1 MPSHTST
8 KPTLSISD
16 SNGMKVPPCKTEILF
31 RVWTHRAES
40 KKLPSHDA
48 NARRQGAVAFIED
61 ILASRKGVLVATDD
75 NLFVSILESPSEALV
90 VSRQVQLG
98 MRGFLDKSGN
108 QPVAISISIDADTQ
122 NTKVAETRNEG
133 TSENNLSNP
142 SATKIEASH
151 DLLSLIR
158 MSKPDQILLTH
169 DLFQQISPF
178 KGLPLKP
185 FQGRFG
191 VFEYL
196 WTSEE
201 KLLELQSQQGRFVD
215 SMEEPNLE
223 TETPELAGVETQIP
237 SEENVRIQLSP
248 AAFSAETSN
257 WKRSLRS
264 PWSIA
269 AISTLLLA
277 IIVAGGVM
285 LRVKKPGAQSPD
297 RATNQAA
304 GSTRQ
309 VSPAAA
315 PGSQSS
321 AIKAESKSFAVPK
334 TPSAAP
340 KQKSDSAR
348 AKNKAV
354 PDTAPSPTPCKLSG
368 NPKSYLP
375 VAERY
380 RENGKYSDAERL
392 FRGVLDC
399 DPKNPEAT
407 QGLSRTLAAEQE
419 NRR

>member
-1 MPSHTST
+1 
-8 KPTLSISD
+8 
-16 SNGMKVPPCKTEILF
+16 MKVPTCKTEILF
-31 RVWTHRAES
+31 RVWTRRVES
-40 KKLPSHDA
+40 KKLPSDDT

-61 ILASRKGVLVATDD
+61 ILASRKGVLVSTDD

-122 NTKVAETRNEG
+122 NSRVIETRGEA
-133 TSENNLSNP
+133 TSENSSSNP
-142 SATKIEASH
+142 PAKKMEASH

-158 MSKPDQILLTH
+158 MSKPDQVLLTH

-185 FQGRFG
+185 FQARFG

-201 KLLELQSQQGRFVD
+201 KLIELQSQQDRFVD
-215 SMEEPNLE
+215 SLEEPNLE
-223 TETPELAGVETQIP
+223 SETPELATFETQIP
-237 SEENVRIQLSP
+237 SDENVRTHLSP
-248 AAFSAETSN
+248 TTFSAETAN
-257 WKRSLRS
+257 WKSSLRS
-264 PWSIA
+264 PWAIA
-269 AISTLLLA
+269 AIGTLLLA
-277 IIVAGGVM
+277 VIVAGGII
-285 LRVKKPGAQSPD
+285 LRVNKPATQLSAP
-297 RATNQAA
+297 ATNQAA
-304 GSTRQ
+304 ASTGQ
-309 VSPAAA
+309 N
-315 PGSQSS
+315 SS
-321 AIKAESKSFAVPK
+321 AAVPGIQ
-334 TPSAAP
+334 TSAA
-340 KQKSDSAR
+340 KADTQASGALKTQSAALNRSREKSDAAH
-348 AKNKAV
+348 AKTKAV
-354 PDTAPSPTPCKLSG
+354 ADPAPSTTPCKLSG

-375 VAERY
+375 VAEQY

-392 FRGVLDC
+392 FRQVLDC